1 MSRADRREFP
11 RAVKVA
17 VIRRATKDG
26 VTYCEKC
33 GAIASKWQ
41 IDHVRADGLLGEPTL
56 ENAQLLG
63 ECCYGAKNADDA
75 AQIALAKRREA
86 YHLGIEPP
94 NKRKLRGRAR
104 KARAPYRPSAGQP
117 RLLREGFIPAGDQE

>member
-1 MSRADRREFP
+1 MSARREFP

-26 VTYCEKC
+26 ATFCEGC
-33 GAIASKWQ
+33 GALAKTWR
-41 IDHVRADGLLGEPTL
+41 IDHRRADGLLGEPTL

-63 ECCYGAKNADDA
+63 PCCYVRKDADDT

-86 YHLGIEPP
+86 YALGIERPGKAKMRSRP
-94 NKRKLRGRAR
+94 KAPKPAFRPCAGSPQLAR
-104 KARAPYRPSAGQP
+104 Q
-117 RLLREGFIPAGDQE
+117 GFIPARGGRP

>member
-1 MSRADRREFP
+1 MSRREFP

-26 VTYCEKC
+26 LTYCEKC
-33 GAIASKWQ
+33 GEVVTKWQ

-56 ENAQLLG
+56 KNAQLLG
-63 ECCYGAKNADDA
+63 ECCYGPKNAEDT

-86 YHLGIEPP
+86 YAFGLERPG
-94 NKRKLRGRAR
+94 KKKLRAR
-104 KARAPYRPSAGQP
+104 PRKERAPYRAAAGKP
-117 RLLREGFIPAGDQE
+117 RIAREYGL